1 MPTLIGSLHIQ
12 PRRAS
17 APSPRRTGLLW
28 PTLLPLPLPQKPYP
42 LGRTIVTLSPLA
54 LSAPLMSSPLPLL
67 SASFAMARSSHD
79 SGSETDPM
87 DLDDLVKE
95 DAGSGSDV
103 SDDEKVLL
111 CNAI

>member
-1 MPTLIGSLHIQ
+1 
-12 PRRAS
+12 
-17 APSPRRTGLLW
+17 
-28 PTLLPLPLPQKPYP
+28 
-42 LGRTIVTLSPLA
+42 
-54 LSAPLMSSPLPLL
+54 MSSPLPLL